1 MSVLLTAA
9 DGLGY
14 IKNPAVAQNLSVI
27 SAFHQLHCLVSK
39 INTRRQD
46 STSWSAHDYSTPYG
60 ERVIPLPAT
69 SWKAS
74 ISG

>member
-1 MSVLLTAA
+1 MPLLLTMA

-39 INTRRQD
+39 TDWQN
-46 STSWSAHDYSTPYG
+46 SNSLVGS
-60 ERVIPLPAT
+60 
-69 SWKAS
+69 
-74 ISG
+74 